1 MTLASSSN
9 LRLCF
14 VCRGAPKPSCYRKG
28 HINLCPQ
35 CKNMFSGT
43 REECPHCNPPTDKFR
58 PTMTIKNPETPMPQ
72 TPQLTV
78 TAKMVYA
85 DGPDRTMKVD
95 EVKEVEATEP
105 SASVYEAV
113 EESCIVDEE
122 DDVPV
127 TDDEPVPEEIED
139 SESLNDEEGVS
150 TPVEESPA
158 EEVPVEV
165 VPVEAVPA
173 EDASAPKTFE
183 EKLSQLSLIPDR
195 ETEAEQEPNDSEVE
209 VIPDTPE
216 DAFFVTEKMMRE
228 LSQPRQDCEEVVE
241 KPVQT
246 SALPA
251 KNGVTRGKS
260 VKHLAAQLNQ
270 TSETSSCGRCSVHG
284 KRAAQACEKKA
295 EFHRPA
301 LTKTK
306 TARAPHQI
314 RGSGDESNDELGECF

>member
-1 MTLASSSN
+1 MPLASSSN
-9 LRLCF
+9 LRLCS

-43 REECPHCNPPTDKFR
+43 REACPHCNPPTDKFR

-72 TPQLTV
+72 TPRLTV

-85 DGPDRTMKVD
+85 DGPDRTIEVD
-95 EVKEVEATEP
+95 EVKEVEAVESST
-105 SASVYEAV
+105 SVQEAA
-113 EESCIVDEE
+113 EESCVVDEE
-122 DDVPV
+122 EDVPV
-127 TDDEPVPEEIED
+127 TDDESVPEEIED
-139 SESLNDEEGVS
+139 SESLDDEEGVS
-150 TPVEESPA
+150 TPVEVVPA
-158 EEVPVEV
+158 ET
-165 VPVEAVPA
+165 VPA
-173 EDASAPKTFE
+173 EDASVPKTFE
-183 EKLSQLSLIPDR
+183 EKLSQFSLIPDR

-216 DAFFVTEKMMRE
+216 NAFFETEKMMRE
-228 LSQPRQDCEEVVE
+228 LSRPRQDCEEVVE
-241 KPVQT
+241 KPVRT
-246 SALPA
+246 SALPV

-270 TSETSSCGRCSVHG
+270 SSETSSCGRCSVHG

-306 TARAPHQI
+306 AARAPHQI
-314 RGSGDESNDELGECF
+314 RGSGDETNEELGECF